1 MILKIQ
7 TIIMKQII
15 FNLIRINKKI
25 KFKKINNKKKILIKI
40 SFQFNP
46 LMINK
51 ILQPKT
57 IIMII
62 KNSIFNMKNPTMNNR
77 I

>member
-1 MILKIQ
+1 
-7 TIIMKQII
+7 MKQII